1 MSVVPVDRSAALPPA
16 LTIDA
21 LSRAYGGLQALSD
34 VSFSV
39 PQGVIFGVMGP
50 NGAGKTTLLNIIS
63 GLDVPSSGSTS
74 IRGHDSTAMP
84 AHRIAGLDVARTF
97 QNVRLFEGLSILD
110 NIVSGMYRRR
120 RAPLLKS
127 VCLPRSS
134 RRESRAVRDRAVQ
147 LMNRVGL
154 SSDLDQPADTLPY
167 GHQRRVELAR
177 ALASEPTLL
186 LLDEPTAGMNRV
198 ESKALEELL
207 LSLREDGITIVVIE
221 HNMQLML
228 AICETAIV
236 MNFGKVLAEG
246 PPRKCVELQAV
257 REAYF
262 GRRSDAELVESLLQL
277 RGD

>member
-1 MSVVPVDRSAALPPA
+1 MKAVPADRTSPLPPA
-16 LTIDA
+16 LAVDA

-34 VSFSV
+34 VSFTV

-63 GLDVPSSGSTS
+63 GLDVPTSGFTR
-74 IRGHDSTAMP
+74 IREHDSTGLP
-84 AHRIAGLDVARTF
+84 AHRIADLDVARTF

-120 RAPLLKS
+120 RAPLLES
-127 VCLPRSS
+127 VFLPLRS
-134 RRESRAVRDRAVQ
+134 RRESHAVRERAMG

-154 SSDLDQPADTLPY
+154 TGDLDQPADTLSY

-228 AICETAIV
+228 TICETAIV

-246 PPRKCVELQAV
+246 PPRECVELQEV

-277 RGD
+277 RSD